1 MNLLEW
7 ESMTKMTEQKQL
19 CGACGRNQEYRCGPK
34 DWAAY
39 QAGLLRSI
47 NAKFDSAAGKKMA
60 GPEDYEPS
68 MFTVTDPPLWTW
80 PADGNFF
87 TPIVTLYAD
96 GRVHVDPD
104 YPLDQAARAFW
115 DAVIQSNPILKA
127 PPAGGKE

>member
-7 ESMTKMTEQKQL
+7 ESMTKMTEQKQ
-19 CGACGRNQEYRCGPK
+19 CAACGRNQEYRCGPK

-39 QAGLLRSI
+39 QAALLRSI
-47 NAKFDSAAGKKMA
+47 NANLEAAGKKMPD
-60 GPEDYEPS
+60 PEESDP
-68 MFTVTDPPLWTW
+68 MLIVTDPPLWSW

-96 GRVHVDPD
+96 GRMHVDPG
-104 YPLDQAARAFW
+104 YSLDQAARAFW
-115 DAVIQSNPILKA
+115 DAVIQSNPILKV